1 MVITSFTTIEYGV
14 QEEMTKEL
22 TLHPYQIEGAVFLA
36 NKMYALL
43 ADDCGLGKT
52 ATTIHALKLVDAKR
66 VLVVC
71 PAAVRINWGREIE
84 MWSDREYEV
93 IMAKR
98 GWGGVKSSDY
108 VAIIS
113 YDFLTVHFDSFVK
126 SAKWDCIVIDEMHFL
141 KNHKAQRTIAAF
153 GKNGIIRN
161 SKRMWCLSATPM
173 PNHVAEL
180 WPMLYTFGATQI
192 KYESFVKKYCQW
204 YMETWGIKIAGT
216 NRDKEPE
223 IRAMLKTMMMRR
235 RKEDVRLEL
244 PPISFFDT
252 LVLPGKVDLELEP
265 SYSEYFHPTNRENEL
280 LEKLDKE
287 EKLVRQLLEEN
298 VKLNSESGMKL
309 LEAIAKSVS
318 TLRRYNGMQKV
329 EPIAEILTDEL
340 MNGAYH
346 KVVIF
351 AVHQA
356 VIEGLRSKLERFGCV
371 TLYGGTPPNKRQVNI
386 DRFQTN
392 PAIRVFIGN
401 IQAAGTGITLT
412 AADQVVVAE
421 SSWVPAENAQA
432 IMRCHRIG
440 QANPVT
446 VRHFALK
453 DSLDQKIQAAI
464 KRKTRD
470 IAVLFDPM
478 ILDQIVEDGIEEL
491 RQQEIP
497 DEQKLTLPKYTQ
509 E

>member
-1 MVITSFTTIEYGV
+1 MMIN
-14 QEEMTKEL
+14 KEL
-22 TLHPYQIEGAVFLA
+22 TLHPYQIEGAEFLTS
-36 NKMYALL
+36 KSYALL

-52 ATTIHALKLVDAKR
+52 ATTIHALKLIDAKR

-84 MWSDREYEV
+84 TWSNHEYEV
-93 IMAKR
+93 VFDKR
-98 GWGGVKSSDY
+98 SWKGVKDSDY
-108 VAIIS
+108 ICIIS
-113 YDFLTVHFDSFVK
+113 YDFLSAHFNHFV
-126 SAKWDCIVIDEMHFL
+126 ACRKWDGIIIDEMHFL

-153 GKNGIIRN
+153 GKNGVIRN

-180 WPMLYTFGATQI
+180 WPMLYTFGVTHI
-192 KYESFVKKYCQW
+192 KQEAFVKKYCNW

-223 IRAMLKTMMMRR
+223 IRAMLKTIMMRR
-235 RKEDVRLEL
+235 RKEDVRLQL

-265 SYSEYFHPTNRENEL
+265 SYAEYFHPQNRQNEL
-280 LEKLDKE
+280 LDKIDKE
-287 EKLVRQLLEEN
+287 EKLLRQLIEEN
-298 VKLNSESGMKL
+298 VKLNGETGMKL
-309 LEAIAKSVS
+309 LEALAKSVS

-329 EPIAEILTDEL
+329 EPIAEIISDEL
-340 MNGAYH
+340 MNGAYD

-371 TLYGGTPPNKRQVNI
+371 TLYGGTPPNKRQINI

-392 PAIRVFIGN
+392 PAVRVFIGN

-446 VRHFALK
+446 VRHFALR
-453 DSLDQKIQAAI
+453 DSLDQKIQQAI

-470 IAVLFDPM
+470 IAVLFDPET
-478 ILDQIVEDGIEEL
+478 LDKVIEDGIEEL
-491 RQQEIP
+491 KQQEKP
-497 DEQKLTLPKYTQ
+497 NEEKLTLPKYTQ

>member
-1 MVITSFTTIEYGV
+1 MI
-14 QEEMTKEL
+14 KEL
-22 TLHPYQIEGAVFLA
+22 TLHPYQVEGAEFLA
-36 NKMYALL
+36 NKLYALL

-52 ATTIHALKLVDAKR
+52 ATTIKALELVDAKR

-84 MWSDREYEV
+84 MWSGRDYEV
-93 IMAKR
+93 ILDKR
-98 GWGGVKSSDY
+98 SWRGVKSSDY
-108 VAIIS
+108 VAVVS
-113 YDFLTVHFDSFVK
+113 YDFLTVHFDKFVK
-126 SAKWDCIVIDEMHFL
+126 CGKWDVAVIDEMHFL

-153 GKNGIIRN
+153 GKQGVIRN

-173 PNHVAEL
+173 PNHVGEL
-180 WPMLYTFGATQI
+180 WTMLYTFGATHL
-192 KYESFVKKYCQW
+192 KYTPFIEKYCNW
-204 YMETWGIKIAGT
+204 YMETWGIKIVGT
-216 NRDKEPE
+216 NRIKEPE

-265 SYSEYFHPTNRENEL
+265 SYADYFHPKNRQDEL
-280 LEKLDKE
+280 VKRISDE

-298 VKLNSESGMKL
+298 VKLGGDSGMKL

-329 EPIAEILTDEL
+329 EPIGDILADEL

-346 KVVIF
+346 KVIIF

-356 VIEGLRSKLERFGCV
+356 VIEGLRSRLEQFGVV

-386 DRFQTN
+386 DKFQTN
-392 PAIRVFIGN
+392 PSIRVFIGN

-432 IMRCHRIG
+432 VMRCHRIG

-446 VRHFALK
+446 VRFFALK
-453 DSLDQKIQAAI
+453 DSLDQRIQQAI

-470 IAVLFDPM
+470 IAVLFDPET
-478 ILDQIVEDGIEEL
+478 LDKVIEDGIEEL
-491 RQQEIP
+491 RQQELP
-497 DEQKLTLPKYTQ
+497 DEKKLTLPKYTQ